1 VVCQF
6 TDVRRVRGPQS
17 GQKESTSMEGWGRVR
32 QLFWEDQVLIWVRRS
47 RARPAEW
54 AEGEHF
60 DGRVGTSATT
70 VLGGSGA
77 DMGEKVTQVMPVG
90 RRNRSGSGGGSSK
103 SGYAGPRQRS
113 NGMPLRSPAVSSL
126 S

>member
-1 VVCQF
+1 MQGQ
-6 TDVRRVRGPQS
+6 DDLGEEASARGVS
-17 GQKESTSMEGWGRVR
+17 VYGRAGSA
-32 QLFWEDQVLIWVRRS
+32 Q
-47 RARPAEW
+47 PAEW

-70 VLGGSGA
+70 LLGGSGA

-90 RRNRSGSGGGSSK
+90 RRNRSGSGGVQVSPD
-103 SGYAGPRQRS
+103 AGPRQRA